1 MSMQEQLDRLAKA
14 IDSAQDSAARA
25 ALRGLFD
32 DGVFTEIDRFAGGD
46 QPVSAVAGYG
56 TVGGMPVY
64 AFAQEHDV
72 CCGAVTAEQA
82 AKIVRVYELAAQN
95 GAPVV
100 GVFNSDGAKLEEG
113 LSAMDAIA
121 SILKASSEISG
132 VVPQIAVVAGSCV
145 GSAALI
151 AAAADVVIAVEDA
164 AYRLN
169 VGDDNAKPQITA
181 TNVDD
186 AMEKARTL
194 LGYLP
199 SNNLESVPVYEWD
212 MTVGAVSGATDAV
225 ANEVA
230 DTGSF
235 LPLDPD
241 GTVALARV
249 GGGVVGMI
257 TLAVKES
264 IGCCQASRAARF
276 VRLCDC
282 FSIPVIT
289 FVDAAG
295 FATLKGAAKL
305 SQAYIEATTPKI
317 SVITGKAYGPV
328 YIAVA
333 GKTVGADAV
342 LAWPTAVISSLAP
355 ETAVQLLWTD
365 KLAAMTDPDT
375 QRDAITAQYAE
386 EACSPLS
393 AAAGGYVTDVV
404 APAETKQRLI
414 AFMEM
419 FASKRVSKLPR
430 KHANNQL

>member
-1 MSMQEQLDRLAKA
+1 MGMQEQLDRLAKA
-14 IDSAQDSAARA
+14 VDSAQDSAARV

-46 QPVSAVAGYG
+46 APVSVVAAYG
-56 TVGGMPVY
+56 TVGGVPVY

-95 GAPVV
+95 GAPIV
-100 GVFNSDGAKLEEG
+100 GVFNSDGAKLDEG

-121 SILKASSEISG
+121 SVLKASSDISG
-132 VVPQIAVVAGSCV
+132 VVPQIAVVLGACV
-145 GSAALI
+145 GSASLI
-151 AAAADVVIAVEDA
+151 AAAADAVVAVDGA
-164 AYRLN
+164 AWRLN
-169 VGDDNAKPQITA
+169 VGDDDAKPQVA
-181 TNVDD
+181 AKDADD
-186 AMEKARTL
+186 AMEKAREL
-194 LGYLP
+194 LGYFP
-199 SNNLESVPVYEWD
+199 SNNLESVPAYEWD
-212 MTVGAVSGATDAV
+212 MTVGAVSGATDKV
-225 ANEVA
+225 AAEIA
-230 DTGSF
+230 DTDSL
-235 LPLDPD
+235 LPLDQD

-249 GGGVVGMI
+249 GGGVVGLV
-257 TLAVKES
+257 TLADDKIS
-264 IGCCQASRAARF
+264 CCKASRSARF
-276 VRLCDC
+276 VRMCDC

-289 FVDAAG
+289 FVDAAS
-295 FATLKGAAKL
+295 FACLKGAAKL

-317 SVITGKAYGPV
+317 SVITGKAYGSV

-365 KLAAMTDPDT
+365 KLAAMTDPDKE
-375 QRDAITAQYAE
+375 RAALVAEYAE
-386 EACSPLS
+386 EECSPLS
-393 AAAGGYVTDVV
+393 AAAGGFVTDVV
-404 APAETKQRLI
+404 APADTKQRLI

-419 FASKRVSKLPR
+419 FASKRISKLPR

>member
-1 MSMQEQLDRLAKA
+1 MGMQEQLDRLAKA
-14 IDSAQDSAARA
+14 TDSAQDSSARA

-32 DGVFTEIDRFAGGD
+32 DGVFTELDRFAGGD
-46 QPVSAVAGYG
+46 APVSVVAAYG
-56 TVGGMPVY
+56 TVGGLAVY

-82 AKIVRVYELAAQN
+82 AKIVRIYELAAQN

-100 GVFNSDGAKLEEG
+100 GVFNSDGVKLEEG

-121 SILKASSEISG
+121 SILKASSDISG
-132 VVPQIAVVAGSCV
+132 VVPQIAVIAGSCV
-145 GSAALI
+145 GSASLI
-151 AAAADVVIAVEDA
+151 AAAADVVIAVDGA

-169 VGDDNAKPQITA
+169 VGDEDAKPQIA
-181 TNVDD
+181 ADNVDD

-194 LGYLP
+194 LGYFP
-199 SNNLESVPVYEWD
+199 SNNLEAVPAYEWD
-212 MTVGAVSGATDAV
+212 MTVGAVSGETDKV
-225 ANEVA
+225 AEEVA
-230 DTGSF
+230 DVGS
-235 LPLDPD
+235 LLALDKD
-241 GTVALARV
+241 GTTALARI
-249 GGGVVGMI
+249 GGGVVGLV
-257 TLAVKES
+257 TLADDA
-264 IGCCQASRAARF
+264 IGCCKASRAARF

-295 FATLKGAAKL
+295 FACLKGAAKL

-317 SVITGKAYGPV
+317 SVITGKTYGSV

-342 LAWPTAVISSLAP
+342 LAWPTAAISSLAP

-365 KLAAMTDPDT
+365 KLAAMTDPDKE
-375 QRDAITAQYAE
+375 RDVLTAEYAE
-386 EACSPLS
+386 TECSPMS

-404 APAETKQRLI
+404 APADTKQRLI

-419 FASKRVSKLPR
+419 FASKRISKLPR